1 MDAPPERIESE
12 NFMVRYCL
20 LVAALLLLNAP
31 AAASSSSYCA
41 PFWLPGGHLQTIYP
55 ALFGPRVELAY
66 RRERWELP
74 DGDFVDADWIDSND
88 VAGPLIILFHG
99 LEGNSRSNY
108 ALMLMT
114 ELKLRGWRGVVAHF
128 RGASGEPNR
137 LPRAYHAGD
146 VDEIEALVGR
156 VKHDYPDAPLYLV
169 GVSLGG
175 NAMLK
180 WLGDRP
186 NVAKGLVRG
195 AVAVSAPLDL
205 MATGNALDAG
215 FNKATYTR
223 NFLASLKVKALAKL
237 EMFPDLYSGQAV
249 AQSTTLREFDT
260 LVTAP
265 LHGFK
270 DADDYWTRAS
280 SKPVLRNITV
290 PTLLINARNDPFLPA
305 GALPTPDEVSPLVTL
320 DFPDEG
326 GHAGFITSPFPGRL
340 TWLPTRITNF
350 FHAANTKPD

>member
-1 MDAPPERIESE
+1 MLRHC
-12 NFMVRYCL
+12 F
-20 LVAALLLLNAP
+20 LVALLLFLHTPAP
-31 AAASSSSYCA
+31 TFSAAYSA

-55 ALFGPRVELAY
+55 AVFGPRAKVDY

-74 DGDFVDADWIDSND
+74 DGDFVDADWVDSD
-88 VAGPLIILFHG
+88 AVADPLVILFHG
-99 LEGNSRSNY
+99 LEGNSRSGY
-108 ALMLMT
+108 ALMLMA
-114 ELKLRGWRGVVAHF
+114 ELKLRGWRGVVIHF
-128 RGASGEPNR
+128 RGTSGEPNR

-146 VDEIEALVGR
+146 IDEIEALITR
-156 VKHDYPDAPLYLV
+156 VKHNYPDAPLYLV

-180 WLGDRP
+180 WLGERP
-186 NVAKGLVRG
+186 DVAQALVRG

-215 FNKATYTR
+215 FNKAAYTR
-223 NFLASLKVKALAKL
+223 SFLSSLKAKALAKL
-237 EMFPDLYSGQAV
+237 EMFPDLYSREAV

-260 LVTAP
+260 LVTAR
-265 LHGFK
+265 LHGFR

-305 GALPTPDEVSPLVTL
+305 NALPTTEEVSTAVTL
-320 DFPDEG
+320 DFPAEG
-326 GHAGFITSPFPGRL
+326 GHAGFITSPFPGQL
-340 TWLPTRITNF
+340 TWLPNRITDF
-350 FHAANTKPD
+350 FHAENTKPN